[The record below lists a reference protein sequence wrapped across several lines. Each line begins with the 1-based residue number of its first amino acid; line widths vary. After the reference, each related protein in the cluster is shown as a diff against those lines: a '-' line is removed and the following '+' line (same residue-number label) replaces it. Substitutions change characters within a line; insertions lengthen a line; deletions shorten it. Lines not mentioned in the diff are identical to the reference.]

1 MTEIISTT
9 EKESITS
16 SLETVSKQTSSS
28 DRCKLPAAQQALRF
42 HVSCTA
48 CIDHFFTPG
57 VLIEGF
63 KFLQGFDFVHH
74 MTHEIS
80 VLIELLVTYS
90 DR

>member
-1 MTEIISTT
+1 MTEIVSAT

-16 SLETVSKQTSSS
+16 SLETVSKQNSFK
-28 DRCKLPAAQQALRF
+28 RLLQLPAARQALRF
-42 HVSCTA
+42 HVSCTD
-48 CIDHFFTPG
+48 CINHFFTPG

-63 KFLQGFDFVHH
+63 KFLQSFDFVHH

-80 VLIELLVTYS
+80 VLIELLVTCS

>member
-16 SLETVSKQTSSS
+16 SLETVSKQNIFK
-28 DRCKLPAAQQALRF
+28 RLLQVIAAQQALRF